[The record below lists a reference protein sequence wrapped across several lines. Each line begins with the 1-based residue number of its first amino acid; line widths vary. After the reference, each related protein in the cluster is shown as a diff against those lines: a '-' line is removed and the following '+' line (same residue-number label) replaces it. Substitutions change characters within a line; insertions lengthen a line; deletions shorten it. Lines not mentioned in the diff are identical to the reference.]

1 MSETQFT
8 PAQLDAIQSR
18 EENLLVA
25 AGAGSGKTTVLV
37 ERIIRRLRSGGK
49 IQRLLVLTFTHAAAD
64 DMRAKIQRALSQLCR
79 EQPGNADFR
88 QQLALLP
95 QAHISTVHSFC
106 LELLRSHY
114 YRVGLPADF
123 RVASEVEMEL
133 LRQECLEACMEQAY
147 GDEESGLAALAD
159 AYGGVHDDSQLSQI
173 ILDLHSYS
181 QSRPNPAQWLRQS
194 AAQLLS
200 GERVD
205 QLWGAEALCRS
216 LRQQVERIIDS
227 LRQAS
232 LLPEIPRLYQELA
245 WVEIAQAEQVCRQ
258 QSLQAM
264 AAALSAL
271 EFQRLPSGAKKLA
284 EGYPPGHVFDQE
296 QMERF
301 KKLRTAVKD
310 DLKKLAVRYGGLT
323 AAEAVEE
330 QHRSGLLM
338 QSLVNLVIDLD
349 ERLREAKLSRAWID
363 YGDMEHLT
371 LSLLSDEDFARSLA
385 EGFDEVLI
393 DEYQDINQVQEA
405 IFSRLRRKENF
416 FAVGDVKQSV
426 YRFRLAEPQL
436 FLSKYLA
443 YGEGEGGRRIDLNRN
458 FRSHISVIQGVNHLF
473 RQLMLAEVAELDYD
487 EAAALHPGRPE
498 QGAPPELWLV
508 SREPAPDAEE
518 EEAEEESSMQLEAR
532 FLAQRIREL
541 RQEGYAYGDMVI
553 LLRSLK
559 SSRDIVIRELEAAG
573 IPISAE
579 GAGGYLDSPELEMA
593 LSLLKLIDNPR
604 QDQPLAGLLRSPLLG
619 FSDEELLSLRLEQP
633 EGGLYDCLLLAAEG
647 EGPLPEKLRGFL
659 AKLESWRAAAGEL
672 RPSALLLRLYEEA
685 GFYHLC
691 GALPGGETRQAYL
704 RLLYQQACS
713 YERQS
718 YAGLYRFICQMED
731 SRAWGKGEL
740 SPAKAGG
747 ADSVQLMSI
756 HKSKGLEFPVV
767 FVAGLNHCFNFRDEL
782 GDVIWDRDLGLGAR
796 YADRER
802 RRKYPTLAHLAIAER
817 KHEQALAEEMRV
829 YYVALTRAK
838 ERLILSACLERPER
852 AAANWAQVAEWPEQQ
867 LPLHVL
873 TRARKPLDW
882 FGPALIRHRDSAA
895 LRQLAECSAAPRQ
908 WDESRWQIQCIPAP
922 GPLSPEEAAFC
933 TLGTEG
939 DAELKSQVEAALF
952 YQYPGREKCLFPAK
966 WSVSSL
972 NRQAHS
978 PESRAELAL
987 SSAAQ
992 ADAQEE
998 AGEKPKQ
1005 PASLAAERGT
1015 AYHRVLELLDLKR
1028 VELPQLKEQ
1037 LAELQEKGLLSPEAG
1052 ALVELRQLERF
1063 LYSPVGQRL
1072 CAAKRVQ
1079 RETAF
1084 TMLMEEQGVEVLVQ
1098 GMLDAAFEEEDGW
1111 VLLDYK
1117 TGGRSKSDEEL
1128 RQLYGQ
1134 QLSCYCQAME
1144 RLWRVPVKEAFL
1156 CMLDSGRVV
1165 AL

>member
-37 ERIIRRLRSGGK
+37 ERIIRRLRSGGN

-79 EQPGNADFR
+79 EQPGNSDFR

-147 GDEESGLAALAD
+147 GQPESGLAALAD
-159 AYGGVHDDSQLSQI
+159 AYGGVHDDSQLAQI

-181 QSRPNPAQWLRQS
+181 QSRPDPALWLRQS

-205 QLWGAEALCRS
+205 ELWGAEALCRS
-216 LRQQVERIIDS
+216 LRQQLARIIDS
-227 LRQAS
+227 LRQAA

-245 WVEIAQAEQVCRQ
+245 WVEIAQAEQVCNQ
-258 QSLQAM
+258 QSLQSM

-284 EGYPPGHVFDQE
+284 EGYPPGHVFDAE

-301 KKLRTAVKD
+301 KKLRTAAKD
-310 DLKKLAVRYGGLT
+310 DLKKLAARYGSLT

-330 QHRSGLLM
+330 QHCSGRLM
-338 QSLVNLVIDLD
+338 QSLVDLVMDLD

-371 LSLLSDEDFARSLA
+371 LALLSDEDFAQSLA

-405 IFSRLRRKENF
+405 IFSRLRRAENF

-426 YRFRLAEPQL
+426 YRFRLAEPKL

-473 RQLMLAEVAELDYD
+473 GQLMLAEVAELDYD

-498 QGAPPELWLV
+498 QGAPPEFWLV
-508 SREPAPDAEE
+508 ERKPVPQEARETAEE
-518 EEAEEESSMQLEAR
+518 EDGGEEREAEESGSLQLEAR
-532 FLAQRIREL
+532 FIAQRIREL
-541 RQEGYAYGDMVI
+541 RQEGYAYGDMAI

-559 SSRDIVIRELEAAG
+559 SSRDIVLRELESAG

-604 QDQPLAGLLRSPLLG
+604 QDQPLAGVLRSPLLG
-619 FSDEELLSLRLEQP
+619 FSDEELLSLRLERP

-647 EGPLPEKLRGFL
+647 EGPLPEKLRDFL
-659 AKLESWRAAAGEL
+659 AKLESWRSAAGEL

-718 YAGLYRFICQMED
+718 YAGLYRFICQLED

-767 FVAGLNHCFNFRDEL
+767 FVAGLNHCFNFRDEQ

-802 RRKYPTLAHLAIAER
+802 RRKYPTLAQLAIAER

-873 TRARKPLDW
+873 SRARKPLDW
-882 FGPALIRHRDSAA
+882 FGPALIRHPDSAA
-895 LRQLAECSAAPRQ
+895 LRQLAECSLAARS

-933 TLGTEG
+933 PLGTEG
-939 DAELKSQVEAALF
+939 DAELSSRVEESLF
-952 YQYPGREKCLFPAK
+952 YQYPGRE
-966 WSVSSL
+966 
-972 NRQAHS
+972 
-978 PESRAELAL
+978 
-987 SSAAQ
+987 
-992 ADAQEE
+992 
-998 AGEKPKQ
+998 
-1005 PASLAAERGT
+1005 
-1015 AYHRVLELLDLKR
+1015 
-1028 VELPQLKEQ
+1028 
-1037 LAELQEKGLLSPEAG
+1037 
-1052 ALVELRQLERF
+1052 
-1063 LYSPVGQRL
+1063 
-1072 CAAKRVQ
+1072 
-1079 RETAF
+1079 
-1084 TMLMEEQGVEVLVQ
+1084 
-1098 GMLDAAFEEEDGW
+1098 
-1111 VLLDYK
+1111 
-1117 TGGRSKSDEEL
+1117 
-1128 RQLYGQ
+1128 
-1134 QLSCYCQAME
+1134 
-1144 RLWRVPVKEAFL
+1144 
-1156 CMLDSGRVV
+1156 
-1165 AL
+1165 